1 MKGNGFL
8 SFDDYKLH
16 AYELTDAKQPKA
28 IVQIIHGMGEYS
40 LRYERV
46 AKFLTEQGFIVFI
59 NDHRAHGQTAETT
72 DKIGMYEGD
81 VFYDTVKDQI
91 FVSEY
96 LKSKYNLPLIV
107 IGHSF
112 GSFIAQRYHQL
123 YNGHSALI
131 LIGSSYFK
139 NNTSILLGSILAKI
153 LTKVQGKDTP
163 AKIIHNMS
171 FKSYNKKFADKNWLT
186 SDKAEQQKQRA
197 DKSLNKIFS
206 NNFYKHFFIGLTH
219 LYKHKNLTKIKKQI
233 PMFIM
238 SGKEDALNKDGGEHI
253 KKLQEF
259 YQKLGVNKVEL
270 KVYENAR
277 HEVLNEVNR
286 QEAYDD
292 IVGFILRNVKLEE
305 EINKKGK
312 TKK

>member
-1 MKGNGFL
+1 MEGNAFF

-16 AYELTDAKQPKA
+16 AYELNEVKNPKA
-28 IVQIIHGMGEYS
+28 VVQIIHGMGEHAA
-40 LRYERV
+40 RYEAV
-46 AKFLTEQGFIVFI
+46 ANFLNSKGFIVFM
-59 NDHRAHGQTAETT
+59 NDHRAHGKTAESP
-72 DKIGMYEGD
+72 KNIGIYDGD
-81 VFYDTVKDQI
+81 IFYDTIKDQI
-91 FVSEY
+91 YISEY
-96 LKSKYNLPLIV
+96 LKNKYNLPLIV

-139 NNTSILLGSILAKI
+139 NNASIILGSVLASI
-153 LTKVQGKDTP
+153 LTKVQGKDAP

-171 FKSYNKKFADKNWLT
+171 FKNYNKKFADKNWLT

-197 DKSLNKIFS
+197 DKTLNKIFS

-219 LYKHKNLTKIKKQI
+219 LYKRKNLNKIKKQI

-238 SGKEDALNKDGGEHI
+238 SGREDALNKQGEHI

-259 YQKLGVNKVEL
+259 YQNLGVNKVEL
-270 KVYENAR
+270 KIYDKAR
-277 HEVLNEVNR
+277 HEVLNEVKR

-292 IVGFILRNVKLEE
+292 ILGFILRNVKLEE
-305 EINKKGK
+305 EIIKKGK
-312 TKK
+312 TKKW